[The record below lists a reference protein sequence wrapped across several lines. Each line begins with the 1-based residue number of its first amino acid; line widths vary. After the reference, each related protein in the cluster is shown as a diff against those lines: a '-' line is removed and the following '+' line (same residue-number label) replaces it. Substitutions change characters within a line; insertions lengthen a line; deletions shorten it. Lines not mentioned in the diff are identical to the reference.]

1 MPHRLTLCEMVEQ
14 IHTRKL
20 SPRELVKAHLKHIAA
35 LNPQVNAF
43 IRIFD
48 EPEMLRHG
56 PLAGIPISIKDSF
69 DIAGVPT
76 TCGSTFLRD
85 KNAAGDATI
94 VARLKQAGAVPIGKT
109 NCPEF
114 LSNYESDNYV
124 IGRSNNPW
132 NLERTPG
139 GSSGGEAAAIA
150 ARFSA
155 GGIGSDGGGSIR
167 VPAHFTGIVGLKP
180 TPGRVSSF
188 GHVPPMLHPAG
199 MVGVAG
205 PMARTAE
212 DVRLLFRVI
221 AGYDAQDPFS
231 APVPLRDAS
240 LQNLRVGLIENF
252 NQVPVQAAVAQA
264 LRKAAEC
271 LAELKIPVE
280 PFSTAPLQRAPNL
293 WWLLFGVLPASA
305 SRDLI
310 AGREDQVHWTGTE
323 FLQKALAE
331 PEPTVAQFT
340 ATFEAR
346 DQMRAALLRDMERV
360 PVLLAPVSSVSA
372 FAHRQRRY
380 QTPSK
385 EIGQFQAMMSAT
397 WVNLLGL
404 PSIALP
410 FGLDADGLP
419 VGVQLVGRPFE
430 EELLLDLAVEL
441 EKIRGPF
448 PTPPLLT

>member
-1 MPHRLTLCEMVEQ
+1 MPHRLTLCEMVEH
-14 IHTRKL
+14 IHSRKL
-20 SPRELVKAHLKHIAA
+20 SPRELVDAHLKQIAA
-35 LNPQVNAF
+35 LNPQINAF
-43 IRIFD
+43 VRIFED
-48 EPEMLRHG
+48 PEFRHG
-56 PLAGIPISIKDSF
+56 PLAGIPVSIKDSF

-76 TCGSTFLRD
+76 TCGSTFFRD
-85 KNAAGDATI
+85 KNATQDATT
-94 VARLKQAGAVPIGKT
+94 VARLKQAGAVVIGKT

-124 IGRSNNPW
+124 AGRTNNPW
-132 NLERTPG
+132 NLDRTPG

-180 TPGRVSSF
+180 TPGRVSAA

-205 PMARTAE
+205 PMARTAA
-212 DVRLLFRVI
+212 DVRLLFQFL
-221 AGYDAQDPFS
+221 AGYDGQDPFS

-252 NQVPVQAAVAQA
+252 NRVPVQAAVAQA
-264 LRKAAEC
+264 LQKAASC
-271 LAELKIPVE
+271 LADLKVEIE
-280 PFSTAPLQRAPNL
+280 PFSTQGLERAPNL
-293 WWLLFGVLPASA
+293 WWLLFGVLPACLTQ
-305 SRDLI
+305 DLI

-323 FLQKALAE
+323 FLNGALGE
-331 PEPTVAQFT
+331 PEPTARQLME
-340 ATFEAR
+340 TFAAR
-346 DQMRAALLRDMERV
+346 DKMRAALLRQMERY
-360 PVLLAPVSSVSA
+360 PVLLAPVSSVTA
-372 FAHRQRRY
+372 FSHRQRRY
-380 QTPSK
+380 QTPTK

-397 WVNLLGL
+397 WVNVLGL
-404 PSIALP
+404 PAITIP
-410 FGLDADGLP
+410 FGMDNEGLP
-419 VGVQLVGRPFE
+419 VGVQLVARPFE

-448 PTPPLLT
+448 PAPPLLG